1 MFFYAF
7 KWFAMAEAMWR
18 YPSWEERLQS
28 KELGN
33 LCLTSERSITATCF
47 AQSTLKGTVF
57 SWQLCFP
64 FNCTI
69 CREKNKSQGYVN
81 EILCLYGGKFTSPS
95 IDIESKYMTL
105 KLCVIFIVS
114 RSFYD
119 LKNVFFF
126 FFHCCNPCKFLFFI
140 YLFFWVKLHMS
151 PFPNNKVGS
160 QQKNSK
166 RMAHRVLFLRH
177 HGHASAIFEGR

>member
-1 MFFYAF
+1 MSNLWASFCYSLLGYLNHMWSIGLQNRNCTWCFFYAF
-7 KWFAMAEAMWR
+7 KWFAMAMWR

-81 EILCLYGGKFTSPS
+81 EILFVWRQIHFS
-95 IDIESKYMTL
+95 IYRHRVKIHDIETL
-105 KLCVIFIVS
+105 
-114 RSFYD
+114 RHFYCEQEF
-119 LKNVFFF
+119 LWIEERFFF
-126 FFHCCNPCKFLFFI
+126 FFSTAAIRVSFYSLFTS
-140 YLFFWVKLHMS
+140 Y
-151 PFPNNKVGS
+151 
-160 QQKNSK
+160 
-166 RMAHRVLFLRH
+166 
-177 HGHASAIFEGR
+177 FE